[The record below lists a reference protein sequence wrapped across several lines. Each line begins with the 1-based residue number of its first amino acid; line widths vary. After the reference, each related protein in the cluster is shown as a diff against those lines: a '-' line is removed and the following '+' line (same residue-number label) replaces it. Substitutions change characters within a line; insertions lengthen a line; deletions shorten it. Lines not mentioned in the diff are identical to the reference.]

1 MMKIFIFKQLTIII
15 VFCLVAT
22 AQVIPTNEWVNF
34 FSATTTFNGK
44 SISFGS
50 IVSVYDPDGVLCGSF
65 SVHTEGQ
72 YGFLATYR
80 DDSFTPET
88 DEGAEPGDT
97 LIFYINNH
105 IALILGPGNPIWTS
119 NGDVIE
125 LNLEG
130 YSNYAPVITGFPDTL
145 TFHAD
150 STITLRL
157 NDYVQDIDNPDSTL
171 HWSVTGNHSV
181 IVEIDDASN
190 IAVLSAPLDW
200 SGTEILIFTAM
211 DDSSAYD
218 CDTLVVHVTPFVGV
232 KGEEV
237 LQIPKDY
244 FLSQNYPN
252 PFNMQTTIK
261 YGIPEQNYVCIRIY
275 NLIGREIK
283 TIVNEEQKAK
293 YYKIIW
299 DGKDQFGNKV
309 STGMYFYQIAA
320 RSKEKTFTKT
330 KKLLLLQ

>member
-1 MMKIFIFKQLTIII
+1 MKKIFTLKLLAIFLIPYLI
-15 VFCLVAT
+15 AT

-34 FSATTTFNGK
+34 FSTVTTFNGNPVATG
-44 SISFGS
+44 SVISVF
-50 IVSVYDPDGVLCGSF
+50 DPDGICCGAF

-80 DDSFTPET
+80 DDSFTPDL

-218 CDTLVVHVTPFVGV
+218 SDTLVVHVTPFVGV

-275 NLIGREIK
+275 DLIGREIT
-283 TIVNEEQKAK
+283 TIVNKEQEAK

-309 STGMYFYQIAA
+309 STGMYFYQIVA